1 MLITSGIT
9 DLFGDWMSGPVD
21 VPQKKSR
28 TDIIWICD
36 CSKSMKGK
44 RKSASMNLM
53 IREITNELNEILN
66 ESPSTE
72 INIRTIKF
80 SNSAEW
86 VNPSFV
92 PVQSFSWNDL
102 IPEGISN
109 LGNAFEALSKEFQEK
124 SPEKD
129 QYDRYRIV
137 LILISDGYPTDNWR
151 APLEDMKDLLKG
163 HNPVYC
169 IIRIPGISEEVVSA
183 FAGEGPDKNHRIMT
197 CDHIENIIQFVR

>member
-1 MLITSGIT
+1 
-9 DLFGDWMSGPVD
+9 MSGPVG
-21 VPQKKSR
+21 VLQKKSR

-44 RKSASMNLM
+44 RKSASMNVM
-53 IREITNELNEILN
+53 IREITNELSEILN

-72 INIRTIKF
+72 INIRTLKF

-86 VNPSFV
+86 VNTSFV
-92 PVQSFSWNDL
+92 PVQSFFWTDL
-102 IPEGISN
+102 IPNGISN
-109 LGNAFEALSKEFQEK
+109 LGQAFEAISKEFLEK

-129 QYDRYRIV
+129 IYDRYRIV

-151 APLEDMKDLLKG
+151 APLEDMKDLLNG

-169 IIRIPGISEEVVSA
+169 IIRIPGISEEVISA
-183 FAGEGPDKNHRIMT
+183 FAGEGSDKNYRVMT
-197 CDHIENIIQFVR
+197 CDDIENIIQLVR